1 MGKSNRIRNDR
12 ASATLAG
19 VKPHKKSQ
27 GMPSWAINLITI
39 VITAVILFSVV
50 FSLLSA
56 NGVFTR
62 MQTAMKSDNFR
73 VDRNMMNYF
82 FKTQYSSFVS
92 ENSSYLSYYG
102 LDTSVSLKDQYVD
115 TNDESQGTW
124 FDYMMEQTKLQ
135 VEEMLVYCEEAEA
148 RGIKLDDADKDAIDA
163 ELEMY
168 KTYAG
173 TYGYTTNAYVAN
185 IYGKGM
191 KIKDIKNAL
200 EISTLASKCSAEIG
214 EELEAGITDTDIY
227 DEYAANKLDYD
238 VVDMLAYTFD
248 VTYEDAKAACAED
261 ATEETIVAKYKEMIA
276 EAKTKAGELA
286 AITDK
291 TSLENK
297 ITEYVVE
304 DVWDDTYED
313 DIKSSDVADEKLP
326 NETDTAT
333 IREKLVA
340 HIIDLI
346 KNDKDFDSDAIVK
359 DNKVLDTVSVDE
371 TYATAIKNIAKE
383 IYDASVTEIE
393 SSLKEGVKY
402 TDADDATAWAFED
415 GRKSGDAK
423 TFEKGD
429 GADGA
434 EISNKADE
442 LKSFSASVNY
452 VVKAQ
457 YRDEALTKNV
467 GIMVFTSTET
477 AKTAIE
483 KLSED
488 MTIEEFE
495 EICNEL
501 GGKFTNYENY
511 TKGSLGTAAFDT
523 WLYGD
528 GVKVGSYTESAITVE
543 ETSFAVAYYYE
554 DGDAQWSVT
563 VKSAIFSERFAE
575 LSEQLTEKYE
585 IISKDKVLA
594 KIDG

>member
-346 KNDKDFDSDAIVK
+346 KNDKDFDDSDGDG
-359 DNKVLDTVSVDE
+359 DNGELDP
-371 TYATAIKNIAKE
+371 AF
-383 IYDASVTEIE
+383 YDALELATEMGKI
-393 SSLKEGVKY
+393 SSSFLQRKLRLGFQRAARII
-402 TDADDATAWAFED
+402 DQMED
-415 GRKSGDAK
+415 CGYIGEANGSKP
-423 TFEKGD
+423 
-429 GADGA
+429 
-434 EISNKADE
+434 
-442 LKSFSASVNY
+442 
-452 VVKAQ
+452 
-457 YRDEALTKNV
+457 RDVLITK
-467 GIMVFTSTET
+467 
-477 AKTAIE
+477 
-483 KLSED
+483 
-488 MTIEEFE
+488 
-495 EICNEL
+495 
-501 GGKFTNYENY
+501 ENY
-511 TKGSLGTAAFDT
+511 
-523 WLYGD
+523 
-528 GVKVGSYTESAITVE
+528 
-543 ETSFAVAYYYE
+543 
-554 DGDAQWSVT
+554 Q
-563 VKSAIFSERFAE
+563 
-575 LSEQLTEKYE
+575 E
-585 IISKDKVLA
+585 IMMRRNDE
-594 KIDG
+594 